1 MAYQLRELQA
11 NYAGRQIYDIDK
23 IIIPEGKVIGLIGV
37 NGAGKTTLIKEL
49 KNREKQIR
57 PKAVVELL
65 PQLKPDEDISGGQQ
79 VQEYINK
86 AFRRPSN
93 ILLLD
98 EPTANLDLNH
108 LNKLKYQL
116 KYYPGTVIIISHD
129 RDFLDGVVDEIWELQ
144 DGELQ
149 TFTGNYTEFVDY
161 KTNQR
166 DQQAK
171 DYQTYRNKQKQLQR
185 ALNKK
190 KQQASRATKVPKK
203 YQGTNEAKNMKQHY
217 KDQQGKLSKDTAA
230 LKSRLQRTT
239 GVDKP
244 KESKP
249 IKFNLPGMDNL
260 KQSTLLTVNNLTV
273 KRDENILIDEVN
285 LKIKAGQKIAVI
297 GENGTGKTTLLD
309 MIYHA
314 YKQNNDAKIIAS
326 PKLKLGYFHQQLT
339 QLDTTKSILDTVNEL
354 SIQDNSINQTVLANL
369 GFDRADFHKLVQVLS
384 GGERVKLALAR
395 LMVSDINVLMLDEP
409 TNYLDIVTVTELE
422 KMLIDYPGTV
432 ILVSHDQQLVDH
444 VSDFVY
450 EIQAKQFNQ
459 VK

>member
-1 MAYQLRELQA
+1 MAYQLKELQA

-129 RDFLDGVVDEIWELQ
+129 RDFLDGVVDEIWELR

-161 KTNQR
+161 KTNQH

-239 GVDKP
+239 SVDKP

-273 KRDENILIDEVN
+273 KRDEKILIDEVN
-285 LKIKAGQKIAVI
+285 LKIKAGQKIALI

-369 GFDRADFHKLVQVLS
+369 GFDREDFHKLVQVLS

>member
-1 MAYQLRELQA
+1 MAYQLKELQA

-161 KTNQR
+161 KMNQH

>member
-79 VQEYINK
+79 VQEYINN

-190 KQQASRATKVPKK
+190 KTAS
-203 YQGTNEAKNMKQHY
+203 
-217 KDQQGKLSKDTAA
+217 
-230 LKSRLQRTT
+230 
-239 GVDKP
+239 
-244 KESKP
+244 
-249 IKFNLPGMDNL
+249 
-260 KQSTLLTVNNLTV
+260 
-273 KRDENILIDEVN
+273 
-285 LKIKAGQKIAVI
+285 
-297 GENGTGKTTLLD
+297 
-309 MIYHA
+309 
-314 YKQNNDAKIIAS
+314 
-326 PKLKLGYFHQQLT
+326 
-339 QLDTTKSILDTVNEL
+339 
-354 SIQDNSINQTVLANL
+354 
-369 GFDRADFHKLVQVLS
+369 
-384 GGERVKLALAR
+384 
-395 LMVSDINVLMLDEP
+395 
-409 TNYLDIVTVTELE
+409 
-422 KMLIDYPGTV
+422 
-432 ILVSHDQQLVDH
+432 
-444 VSDFVY
+444 
-450 EIQAKQFNQ
+450 
-459 VK
+459 